1 SVSISLPATV
11 PLICI
16 TPASTTEA
24 ASATVRNIAVIRLI
38 LLMLFII
45 LIFFLV
51 LAFRDFPVSAT
62 FIPHSRAP
70 ARQGE
75 TISGLHCCSSPLYKG
90 KKSGAFQEK
99 WLRHVKWL
107 NGRAR

>member
-1 SVSISLPATV
+1 VIV
-11 PLICI
+11 PLIRI
-16 TPASTTEA
+16 TPASTAELT
-24 ASATVRNIAVIRLI
+24 SATVRKIAVTKLI

-45 LIFFLV
+45 LISFFV

-75 TISGLHCCSSPLYKG
+75 ISSGLHLCSSRLYKG

-99 WLRHVKWL
+99 WLRRV
-107 NGRAR
+107 